1 MEQMTYHRIVKIML
15 IIEIMN
21 MNIPL
26 KSERENISGCLQA
39 NGSDSLDS
47 PIPNPI
53 MLAQATPRE
62 HRKRGRYVPTLPSA
76 YRSFFFGGD
85 CQGSEDE
92 EGGMVGSAS
101 VIP

>member
-1 MEQMTYHRIVKIML
+1 MTYHRIVKIML

-26 KSERENISGCLQA
+26 KSKKKKNINGYLQA

-76 YRSFFFGGD
+76 YRSFFLGGD